1 MRSKQAKVFSLLT
14 LAFTWVCPAW
24 SYDLLLKNAK
34 LVDPD
39 KRTIQSTSLLI
50 RDGKI
55 TTSEISDR
63 PPEKTIDLEGKWV
76 IPGLIDLHDHFSN
89 NPLANGDDEL
99 FDVHETARVMLYCG
113 VVAFLD
119 LANGHYD
126 KLFDERNRQRAVP
139 DNFADESDIYCA
151 GAAFGHWNLSSPSAT
166 PGKIA
171 DYIKQWQPD
180 VIKLIYGKG
189 TLDRA
194 KLAAAI
200 GAANKAGVK
209 TVVHIGSWQHAQDA
223 IESGATAV
231 THFFDDEVIPWP
243 VAKVWSK
250 SKTVSIPTMA
260 VQCDMANFVAHPSLL
275 QSPLLQEIET
285 PKALATFNDRASFCP
300 KAKHTLEWQEE
311 DLNNDMQSFRRL
323 QKLKIP
329 MLAGSDSSNMGTFQ
343 GFSLHRE
350 LKIMQDAGYSPW
362 EALAAGT
369 TGADRFLSRPSGI
382 VAGDTAELVVL
393 DANPIDDVGNTQKIF
408 AIVHHGKLLDRKALL
423 TRVKERTN

>member
-1 MRSKQAKVFSLLT
+1 LKLLAILLIT
-14 LAFTWVCPAW
+14 ALTMGRPVWAH
-24 SYDLLLKNAK
+24 DLLLTNAK
-34 LVDPD
+34 LVDPS
-39 KRTIQSTSLLI
+39 RHTIQSTNILI

-55 TTSEISDR
+55 AAEATSGKQPD
-63 PPEKTIDLEGKWV
+63 KTIDLQGKWV
-76 IPGLIDLHDHFSN
+76 IPGLVDLHDHFSC

-126 KLFDERNRQRAVP
+126 KLFAERNTQRAEA
-139 DNFADESDIYCA
+139 DNFAAESDIYCA

-171 DYIKQWQPD
+171 GYIKQWQPD
-180 VIKLIYGKG
+180 VIKLIYGKN

-209 TVVHIGSWQHAQDA
+209 TVVHIGSWEHAQDA
-223 IESGATAV
+223 IEAGATAV
-231 THFFDDEVIPWP
+231 THFYDDEVIPMNI
-243 VAKVWSK
+243 ARLWSK

-260 VQCDMANFVAHPSLL
+260 VQCDMANFTDHPQLL
-275 QSPLLQEIET
+275 QSPLLQAIESS
-285 PKALATFNDRASFCP
+285 KALATFSDRAHFCT
-300 KAKHTLEWQEE
+300 KAQHTLEWQED
-311 DLNNDMQSFRRL
+311 DLKNDMDSFRRL
-323 QKLKIP
+323 QKLKVP

-350 LKIMQDAGYSPW
+350 LKIFQDAGYSPW

-369 TGADRFLSRPSGI
+369 TSAAEFLGRPSGI
-382 VAGDTAELVVL
+382 AAGDTAELVVL
-393 DANPIDDVGNTQKIF
+393 DADPVADISNTQKIF
-408 AIVHHGKLLDRKALL
+408 AIVHHGKMLDRKALL
-423 TRVKERTN
+423 DLVHQRSN

>member
-1 MRSKQAKVFSLLT
+1 MRYLQARIFSI
-14 LAFTWVCPAW
+14 LALSFTMACPAW
-24 SYDLLLKNAK
+24 SYDLLLKNGK

-39 KRTIQSTSLLI
+39 KRTVQSTDLLI
-50 RDGKI
+50 RDGKV
-55 TTSEISDR
+55 TLNQTSDR
-63 PPEKTIDLEGKWV
+63 APEKTIDLEGKWV
-76 IPGLIDLHDHFSN
+76 IPGLIDLHDHFSY

-126 KLFDERNRQRAVP
+126 KLFGERDKQRAAP
-139 DNFADESDIYCA
+139 DSFSDESDIYCA
-151 GAAFGHWNLSSPSAT
+151 GAAFGRWNLSSPSAT

-180 VIKLIYGKG
+180 VIKLIYGRN

-194 KLAAAI
+194 QLAAAI

-209 TVVHIGSWQHAQDA
+209 SVVHIGSWQHAQDA
-223 IESGATAV
+223 IDSGATAV
-231 THFFDDEVIPWP
+231 THFFDDEVIPWS
-243 VAKVWSK
+243 VARVWSK

-275 QSPLLQEIET
+275 HSPLLQEIET
-285 PKALATFNDRASFCP
+285 PKALATFTDRAHFCQ
-300 KAKHTLEWQEE
+300 KAKDTLQWQEE
-311 DLNNDMQSFRRL
+311 DLNNDMTSFRRL
-323 QKLKIP
+323 QKLKVP
-329 MLAGSDSSNMGTFQ
+329 MLAGSDSCNMGTFQ

-350 LKIMQDAGYSPW
+350 LKIFQDAGYSPW

-369 TGADRFLSRPSGI
+369 TGAAKFLGRATGI
-382 VAGDTAELVVL
+382 ASGDTAELVIL
-393 DANPIDDVGNTQKIF
+393 DANPIADVDNTEKIF

-423 TRVKERTN
+423 TRVRQRTN